1 MKYIGVADVRN
12 PHADAWGHGGISC
25 RPIPIYRGLA
35 NETNAFICP
44 LANTKWADTVDWA
57 CLVESVPGST
67 RMGVGGASVFT
78 TGAAGS
84 GS

>member
-35 NETNAFICP
+35 NDTNAFICP
-44 LANTKWADTVDWA
+44 LANTKWADIPK
-57 CLVESVPGST
+57 SVQI
-67 RMGVGGASVFT
+67 RL
-78 TGAAGS
+78 TGTA
-84 GS
+84 